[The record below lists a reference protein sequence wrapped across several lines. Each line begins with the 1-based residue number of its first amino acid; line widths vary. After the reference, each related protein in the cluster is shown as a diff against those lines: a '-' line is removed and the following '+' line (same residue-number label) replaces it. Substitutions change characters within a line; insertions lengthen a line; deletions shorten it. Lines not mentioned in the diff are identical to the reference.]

1 VGSGDER
8 GWVTGRGR
16 RTFGKMH
23 VSGTVLLV
31 RSKKEFFFFA
41 NAVKK
46 NSSVAIEGSLKCR
59 ADLILHGSRCNH
71 GGKTIPPLEPI
82 RVCCTPPLDPCHICS
97 ERLTASSDSLGNL
110 LAPPV
115 PQRCPPLE
123 SSVVCTKNHWTTARR
138 KKNLAQTNNYGV
150 GPCHLSRSPSI
161 VRPGYRTGHA
171 SCRRNCAVRGVDV
184 IRAILR

>member
-1 VGSGDER
+1 MGSGDER

-138 KKNLAQTNNYGV
+138 KKKIWHKRIITVWA
-150 GPCHLSRSPSI
+150 PAI
-161 VRPGYRTGHA
+161 
-171 SCRRNCAVRGVDV
+171 CRARQV
-184 IRAILR
+184 